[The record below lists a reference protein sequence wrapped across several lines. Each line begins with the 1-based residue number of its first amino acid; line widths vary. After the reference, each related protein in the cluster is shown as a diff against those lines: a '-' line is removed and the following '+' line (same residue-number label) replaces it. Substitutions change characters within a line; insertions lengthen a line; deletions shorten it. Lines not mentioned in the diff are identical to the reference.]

1 MELRSPAISLAGSTG
16 GPQADAIGGLLAQV
30 LGQSAGEQKARIEE
44 ATKNAND
51 LTGLVKKK
59 PKAQPSNG
67 TTQSASSSNGKR
79 KLEDDAESSE
89 EKKTKV

>member
-1 MELRSPAISLAGSTG
+1 VSLAGTAG
-16 GPQADAIGGLLAQV
+16 DPQADAIGGILAQV
-30 LGQSAGEQKARIEE
+30 LGQSASEQKARIEE
-44 ATKNAND
+44 ASKNAND

-67 TTQSASSSNGKR
+67 ITQSARGVSASNGKR

-89 EKKTKV
+89 EKKVRTDG

>member
-1 MELRSPAISLAGSTG
+1 MSLAGTAG

-44 ATKNAND
+44 ASKNAND

-59 PKAQPSNG
+59 PKAQASNG
-67 TTQSASSSNGKR
+67 TTQSAGGASTSNGKR
-79 KLEDDAESSE
+79 KLEDDVESSE
-89 EKKTKV
+89 EKKMRVNG